1 MGSQRVGHDWVTEL
15 SDWLNGARCHDL
27 NFFFL
32 FVCFSYKLAL
42 PLSSFTL
49 IKKIFSSSLLSAI
62 KMLLSAYLRLLMLLL
77 LILIAVCNSAS
88 LGFCM
93 MCSTYRLNKQG
104 NTRQGFHTPFSILN
118 QPIVPYKVL
127 TVASSPAYRFL
138 RRKVRWPGIIVSL
151 RAFHSSL
158 WSEA

>member
-1 MGSQRVGHDWVTEL
+1 MISM
-15 SDWLNGARCHDL
+15 
-27 NFFFL
+27 FFFLFVCL

-62 KMLLSAYLRLLMLLL
+62 KMVLSTYLRLLMLLL

-104 NTRQGFHTPFSILN
+104 FHTPFILLSYLN
-118 QPIVPYKVL
+118 QTGLSYSFFNLEPTNCSIQGSNCCFFTRIQISQEKGKMAWYYHLFKSFPQFIMK
-127 TVASSPAYRFL
+127 
-138 RRKVRWPGIIVSL
+138 
-151 RAFHSSL
+151 
-158 WSEA
+158 